1 MDLAHQRLNLG
12 LLIQK
17 TWGRLGGGT
26 IGWRLRAGDYGNRRS
41 SHLLGLLTR

>member
-1 MDLAHQRLNLG
+1 LNLAHQSLNLG

-17 TWGRLGGGT
+17 TLGRLGGGT
-26 IGWRLRAGDYGNRRS
+26 IGWHLRAGDFGNRRS